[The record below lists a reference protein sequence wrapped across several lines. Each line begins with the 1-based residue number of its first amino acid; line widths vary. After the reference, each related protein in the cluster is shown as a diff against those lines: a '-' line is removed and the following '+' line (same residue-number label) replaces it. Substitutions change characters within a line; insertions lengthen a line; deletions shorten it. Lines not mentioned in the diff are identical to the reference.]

1 MVETIPAILT
11 GVAAVM
17 ASVGAIISARNTKHS
32 KTAAKQSTQAND
44 AVNHRHVTGTPRLYD
59 LALENRAHTSELL
72 DWKRGYEDE
81 GLLDDGKKVAAF
93 MEEFR
98 ELKDQMKC
106 RGGKDQP

>member
-17 ASVGAIISARNTKHS
+17 ASVGAIISARNNKHS

-59 LALENRAHTSELL
+59 LALENRERAKELI
-72 DWKRGYEDE
+72 DWKRGYD
-81 GLLDDGKKVAAF
+81 GGPLDSGVKVEEM

-98 ELKDQMKC
+98 AMKDQMKC